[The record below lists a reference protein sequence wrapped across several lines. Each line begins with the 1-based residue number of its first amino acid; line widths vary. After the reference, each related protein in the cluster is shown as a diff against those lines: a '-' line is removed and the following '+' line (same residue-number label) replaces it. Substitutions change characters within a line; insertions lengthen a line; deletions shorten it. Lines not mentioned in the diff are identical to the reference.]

1 MAKNTAPAGE
11 GGAAVGEV
19 LSRPNNRRDTE
30 RNGDWQDPQIVFLQ
44 RASTRLYLVERGEM
58 DATDAIMGLA
68 PSFYELVHPACD
80 CTRDI
85 CERMEKNYPPT
96 KRKSTRRAA

>member
-68 PSFYELVHPACD
+68 PSFYELVHPP
-80 CTRDI
+80 CTCAREIYD
-85 CERMEKNYPPT
+85 RMERNYPP
-96 KRKSTRRAA
+96 KSSKVKRRAA